1 MKRLAIIT
9 THPIQYYAPL
19 FRLLAQ
25 RNRLQV
31 KVFYTWGEQAKEQ
44 IFDPGFGKQRS
55 WDIPLF
61 DGYEFEFVKNVSTAP
76 GSSHFK
82 GIINPDLAERI
93 ELFKPDA
100 LLLFGWAFDSHLKI
114 LRLFKGVVPIY
125 FRGDSTLLDEA
136 KGFSLNKIV
145 RRLFLKWVYRHI
157 YKALY
162 VGTNNKA
169 YYKAHGLK
177 EAQLLHAPHAI
188 DNKRFDDSNG
198 KYSEDAK
205 AWKRL
210 LNIPDGK
217 PTILFAGKL
226 ENKKNPF
233 FLVEAAKNFPQL
245 HFIIA
250 GNGVLENEI
259 KNVAAGLPN
268 ITLLP
273 FQNQTKMPVLYRL
286 ADVFALPSAG
296 PGETW
301 GLALNEA
308 MACGRVVIA
317 SNKCGGAIDLIEEGK
332 NGFIIEPTVE
342 AFIAV
347 LHKILD
353 QKTSLEMMK
362 AFSAKKIVSFT
373 YESIVQVLENDMCT
387 QQ

>member
-9 THPIQYYAPL
+9 THPIQYYAPM

-31 KVFYTWGEQAKEQ
+31 KVFYTWGEQAKEK

-55 WDIPLF
+55 WDIPLL
-61 DGYEFEFVKNVSTAP
+61 DGYDYEFVKNVSTAP

-100 LLLFGWAFDSHLKI
+100 LLLFGWAFHSHVKI
-114 LRLFKGVVPIY
+114 LRRFKGVVPIY

-157 YKALY
+157 SKALY

-177 EAQLLHAPHAI
+177 DAQLLHAPHAI
-188 DNKRFDDSNG
+188 DNKRFEDNNG
-198 KYSEDAK
+198 NYAADAK

-217 PTILFAGKL
+217 LTVLFAGKL
-226 ENKKNPF
+226 ENKKNPLF
-233 FLVEAAKNFPQL
+233 VVDAAKKLPQI

-250 GNGVLENEI
+250 GNGVLENEL
-259 KNVAAGLPN
+259 KDSSEGLSN

-273 FQNQTKMPVLYRL
+273 FQNQSKMPVLYRL
-286 ADVFALPSAG
+286 ADVFTLPSAG

-301 GLALNEA
+301 GLAINEA
-308 MACGRVVIA
+308 MACARVVIA

-342 AFIAV
+342 AFIAA

-353 QKTSLEMMK
+353 QKASLETMK
-362 AFSAKKIVSFT
+362 AFSAKKIVSFS
-373 YESIVQVLENDMCT
+373 YERIVQVLENELNT
-387 QQ
+387 LQ